1 MNVKEQIMD
10 DDLHRRI
17 AARAH
22 QLFEARGCQD
32 GNDVQDWLQAE
43 NEILRNKSIDRRRRD
58 SRSRPPQSEETIEKY
73 EVMRR

>member
-22 QLFEARGCQD
+22 QLYEARGCQD
-32 GNDVQDWLQAE
+32 GNDVQDWLEAE
-43 NEILRNKSIDRRRRD
+43 NEILPNKSTDRRRKN
-58 SRSRPPQSEETIEKY
+58 SRSRSPQSEETIEKY
-73 EVMRR
+73 EVMRQ